1 MVSQN
6 PPTEWEGRLTNVSPN
21 PLTNLE
27 QTIRAH
33 WLEFRPKM
41 CADLEAEGK
50 LDAAID
56 AAARRTSDAV
66 LDLVGKG
73 TPLLFAWEQLREEWA
88 ILPAEE
94 DEEETLMDV
103 EPDDDDDDEDEDN
116 ADDEDD
122 DGAEVLHEL

>member
-1 MVSQN
+1 MAKAN
-6 PPTEWEGRLTNVSPN
+6 PPTNGDMWEGQLTNVNPN
-21 PLTNLE
+21 PLTNLD

-41 CADLEAEGK
+41 CAALEAEGK
-50 LDAAID
+50 LDAAIA

-73 TPLLFAWEQLREEWA
+73 TPLLFAWEQMREEWA

-94 DEEETLMDV
+94 DEAEILIDV
-103 EPDDDDDDEDEDN
+103 EPDEEEEDEVS
-116 ADDEDD
+116 DE
-122 DGAEVLHEL
+122 L